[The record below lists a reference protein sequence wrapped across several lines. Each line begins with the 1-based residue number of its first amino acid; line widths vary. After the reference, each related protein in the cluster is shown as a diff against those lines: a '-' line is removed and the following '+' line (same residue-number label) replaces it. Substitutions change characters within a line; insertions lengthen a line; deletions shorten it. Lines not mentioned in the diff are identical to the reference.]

1 MAARAIVDT
10 GFLVALLNRD
20 DAHHEWA
27 ASLVPKV
34 RGPWLT
40 AEACISEAV
49 FLLEQAGRNAV
60 EALFRW
66 LEQGALVSR
75 HCLPEQLE
83 PVRAEILG
91 YSRRWVD
98 FADACLVALSDEQPK
113 LPLVTVDRAD
123 FSVYFRHR
131 TGRNLLLPS
140 KRR

>member
-1 MAARAIVDT
+1 MAERAIVDT

-20 DAHHEWA
+20 DTHHEWA
-27 ASLVPKV
+27 AALVPTL

-49 FLLEQAGRNAV
+49 FLLEQAGRRAV

-66 LEQGALVSR
+66 LEHGGVVSR
-75 HCLPEQLE
+75 HCLPEQFE
-83 PVRAEILG
+83 PVRSELLG
-91 YSRRWVD
+91 YGARWVD

-113 LPLVTVDRAD
+113 LPLVSVDTAD
-123 FSVYFRHR
+123 FSVYFRR
-131 TGRNLLLPS
+131 RSGRKLILPT